1 MDIKVNENTNQMNNG
16 QKQKRKRRSHKE
28 VAFEK
33 IKNHIRIIEK
43 HKKAVKK
50 WLEEIDSTRDMISC
64 TVARLRVYK
73 SYKSDEEKER
83 FTKQLEARLSTLK
96 KKMCKLER
104 AKLRL
109 EKKQKSAT
117 KLYKQLVDEDIF
129 DVLQFEY
136 TWIATE
142 FESIVLSAKAY
153 DIEKIVSD
161 VDGVLNA
168 CSNITAAPDDI
179 TWCML
184 YDLTNEISKVIDFI
198 EVNEIQT
205 VNDAVIIA
213 DDYTEAEKKQIH
225 ALVKRKDLEAQ
236 EYEQTE
242 KNLNKPV
249 RLTA

>member
-1 MDIKVNENTNQMNNG
+1 MDIKANETNTNQNNR
-16 QKQKRKRRSHKE
+16 QQVKRNRRSHKE

-43 HKKAVKK
+43 HKKACKK
-50 WLEEIDSTRDMISC
+50 WLEEISSTSSMISR

-83 FTKQLEARLSTLK
+83 LTKQLEVRLSTLK
-96 KKMCKLER
+96 KKMCKLDSAE
-104 AKLRL
+104 LRL
-109 EKKQKSAT
+109 EKKQISST

-129 DVLQFEY
+129 FEFQIDY
-136 TWIATE
+136 PFITTE
-142 FESIVLSAKAY
+142 FESIVYGAKAF
-153 DIEKIVSD
+153 DIEKIVES
-161 VDGVLNA
+161 VDSVLDA
-168 CSNITAAPDDI
+168 CLNITTAPDDI
-179 TWCML
+179 TYSML

-205 VNDAVIIA
+205 VNDAVIIT

-242 KNLNKPV
+242 KNLNKYV
-249 RLTA
+249 RLSA